1 MMLRLVTYE
10 EVNMRNIASERVRL
24 GLTQEGLAEHLGVAR
39 QTVLRWENG
48 KTNPP
53 TSAIYMMAY
62 LFGCSTDY
70 LVGRTDERN

>member
-24 GLTQEGLAEHLGVAR
+24 GLTQEGLADQLGVAR

-48 KTNPP
+48 KTTPP
-53 TSAIYMMAY
+53 TSAVYMMANI
-62 LFGCSTDY
+62 FGCSTDY
-70 LVGRTDERN
+70 LIGLTDERN

>member
-1 MMLRLVTYE
+1 
-10 EVNMRNIASERVRL
+10 MRNIASERVRI
-24 GLTQEGLAEHLGVAR
+24 GLTQEGLAEQLGVAR

-53 TSAIYMMAY
+53 TSAVYMMAN

-70 LVGRTDERN
+70 LLGITDVRN

>member
-1 MMLRLVTYE
+1 
-10 EVNMRNIASERVRL
+10 MRNIASERVRIC
-24 GLTQEGLAEHLGVAR
+24 LTQEGLADHLGVTR

-53 TSAIYMMAY
+53 TSAVYMMAN

-70 LVGRTDERN
+70 LLGITDERN

>member
-1 MMLRLVTYE
+1 
-10 EVNMRNIASERVRL
+10 MRNIASERVRI
-24 GLTQEGLAEHLGVAR
+24 GLTQEGLADHLGVSR

-53 TSAIYMMAY
+53 TSAVYMMAN

-70 LVGRTDERN
+70 LLGITDVRN